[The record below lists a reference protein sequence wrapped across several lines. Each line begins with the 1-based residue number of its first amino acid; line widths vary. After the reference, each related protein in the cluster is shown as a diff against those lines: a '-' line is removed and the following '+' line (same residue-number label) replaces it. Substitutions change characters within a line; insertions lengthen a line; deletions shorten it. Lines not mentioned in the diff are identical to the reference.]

1 LTASDE
7 LSRAID
13 DVVAANRILAHEGV
27 VDAYGHVSMRHPHE
41 PSRYL
46 LSRSR
51 SPELVER
58 GDIATYM
65 LDGTPVGDDRAP
77 YVERF
82 IHGGIYE
89 ARPEI
94 NAVVHSH
101 AEDVLPYTITDA
113 PLRPLV
119 HVASYIGANIPVWD
133 IADRFGDTNLL
144 VRNVDQGRDLAQRLG
159 AEPVALMRG
168 HGFAAAGRSLF
179 EAVRI
184 AIYLPLNARVHTIAT
199 IVGKGKMRPL
209 SDGEI
214 AVRSASSPLA
224 PEAQRAWEYWK
235 QRAGV
240 S

>member
-1 LTASDE
+1 MTASDE
-7 LSRAID
+7 LARAID

-27 VDAYGHVSMRHPHE
+27 VDAYGHVSVRHPHD
-41 PSRYL
+41 PQRYL

-58 GDIATYM
+58 DDIATYA
-65 LDGTPVGDDRAP
+65 LDGTPIGDDRAP

-89 ARPEI
+89 SRPEI

-113 PLRPLV
+113 PLRPVV
-119 HVASYIGANIPVWD
+119 HVASYIGGNIPVWD
-133 IADRFGDTNLL
+133 IADLFGDTNLL
-144 VRNVDQGRDLAQRLG
+144 VRNVEQGRDLAKTLG
-159 AEPVALMRG
+159 AEAVALMRG
-168 HGFAAAGRSLF
+168 HGFAAAGRTLF

-184 AIYLPLNARVHTIAT
+184 AIYLPMNARVSTVAAVI
-199 IVGKGKMRPL
+199 GKGKFRTL

-214 AVRSASSPLA
+214 AVRRASNPLA
-224 PEAQRAWEYWK
+224 PESQRAWEYWK

-240 S
+240 R